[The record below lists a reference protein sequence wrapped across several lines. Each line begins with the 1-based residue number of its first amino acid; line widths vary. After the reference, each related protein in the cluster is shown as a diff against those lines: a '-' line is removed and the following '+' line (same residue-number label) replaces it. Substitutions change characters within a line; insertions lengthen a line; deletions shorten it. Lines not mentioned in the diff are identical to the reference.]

1 MKQCPSCNKFSP
13 NDSKFCTSCGNN
25 ITSTSIYVADDQP
38 NFGYALL
45 GFLAPIVGFVL
56 YFLWKDQTPNQAK
69 SWLKGAITSVIFSVV
84 LVLLY
89 ILFFIIVF
97 IIASNSGQNFN

>member
-56 YFLWKDQTPNQAK
+56 YFLWKDQNLIRQVMVK
-69 SWLKGAITSVIFSVV
+69 V
-84 LVLLY
+84 LSHLLY
-89 ILFFIIVF
+89 FPWSCTTLYLIFIIVF